1 MIRSIAP
8 VLGQLP
14 TLESDSAVSFGLL
27 IVGIV
32 FISAWLLM
40 RIRKRNLHGPDHP
53 TAREHLERY
62 KQRDGVKNDL
72 EGLMVEIEQLAKRLG
87 AQLDAKSMRLEKL
100 IDDADLRIA
109 QLQQAMKAEHA
120 GHPSDSTRPPAS
132 AETIARQPETAA
144 EPPEAKVSPPDAK
157 TAPPGADAGAGAD
170 VPHAPAPSDGT
181 PPPDAL
187 AADVARL
194 ADAGR
199 SADQIARQLGEHVGK
214 VELILALRR
223 A

>member
-1 MIRSIAP
+1 MIPSTATIFA
-8 VLGQLP
+8 QLP
-14 TLESDSAVSFGLL
+14 TIQSDSPVAFGLL

-32 FISAWLLM
+32 FISAWMLM
-40 RIRKRNLHGPDHP
+40 RIRKRKLHGPDHP

-62 KQRDGVKNDL
+62 KQQDGVKNDL

-87 AQLDAKSMRLEKL
+87 AQLDAKSMQLEKL

-120 GHPSDSTRPPAS
+120 KSASERSRQPAS
-132 AETIARQPETAA
+132 AEAITRQLETVSEASMPPSESAPET
-144 EPPEAKVSPPDAK
+144 P
-157 TAPPGADAGAGAD
+157 AGN
-170 VPHAPAPSDGT
+170 PPAPSSDSPEASAG
-181 PPPDAL
+181 PDAL

-194 ADAGR
+194 ADAGH
-199 SADQIARQLGEHVGK
+199 SADEIAKQLGEHVGK
-214 VELILALRR
+214 VELILALRQ